1 MRLSDILRT
10 KGSAVVTIAPDRTAL
25 DAARVLVEHNI
36 GAVVVVEAAVPVG
49 ILSERDILRLTA
61 KNPQELERTLVAD
74 IMTRDVV
81 FAQEADGLVSAME
94 TMTSHR
100 IRHLPVK
107 REAALVGMV
116 SIGDVV
122 NALRTEIES
131 ENEHLKQYVSG
142 TG

>member
-1 MRLSDILRT
+1 MHLSDILRT
-10 KGSAVVTIAPDRTAL
+10 KGSAVVTITPDRTAL
-25 DAARVLVEHNI
+25 DAARLLVEHNI
-36 GAVVVVEAAVPVG
+36 GAVVVVEAGAPVG
-49 ILSERDILRLTA
+49 ILSERDLLRLTA
-61 KNPQELERTLVAD
+61 KSPQELERTPVAD

-100 IRHLPVK
+100 IRHLPVT
-107 REAALVGMV
+107 REAALVGIV

-142 TG
+142 AG